1 MRDRKKIKQVKNG
14 GIGFFKSINCTI
26 ELIGHSK
33 GDFDSYL
40 RENFD
45 DVIERTSV
53 EIEEAI
59 NNGDLVEDH
68 KLSLEI
74 FENDNEWVLTT

>member
-1 MRDRKKIKQVKNG
+1 LHGK
-14 GIGFFKSINCTI
+14 
-26 ELIGHSK
+26 E
-33 GDFDSYL
+33 DFDSNL

-68 KLSLEI
+68 KLSLKI
-74 FENDNEWVLTT
+74 FENENEWVLTT